1 MLRLGFHYHIP
12 MFQAD
17 DGQLRTPG
25 YIGRFLDSLAAQV
38 DILVCFLHSPREDEL
53 PQMDY
58 TLIAPNL
65 EFVNIGVHS
74 SLPQRILNTKQI
86 TYHLHQHL
94 ERLDILLIRG
104 PSPLLPAM
112 AKAAGDLPIALL
124 LVGDYLA
131 GINDLPQPRW
141 RKEAIRVWS
150 WWNYRQQLRVAKRS
164 LTFVNS
170 HQLYQQLQGKV
181 TDLVETRTTTLSQS
195 DFFEREDTCQR
206 EPYNLLYTGRMDRAK
221 GLFEMVEAVDWLT
234 SNGYDVILDLVGWPQ
249 KGDQIVE
256 ELLEDASRRGI
267 IDRVMYHGFKSVGE
281 ELFSFYKNSDI
292 YLIASRSSEGFPRT
306 IWEAMAHSLPVI
318 ASRVGSIPHYLDDT
332 NDAILIAPRQAS
344 EIADAVV
351 KIIND
356 PDLRQHLIANAV
368 RKAKAN
374 TLERRSKEL
383 ISEIKIWLGK

>member
-1 MLRLGFHYHIP
+1 MNLGFHYHIP
-12 MFQAD
+12 MLQID
-17 DGQLRTPG
+17 DGHLRTPG
-25 YIGRFLDSLAAQV
+25 YIGRFLDSLAAHV
-38 DILVCFLHSPREDEL
+38 DTLVCFLHSPREDEL

-58 TLIAPNL
+58 TLNAPNL

-74 SLPQRILNTKQI
+74 SVHHRMLHAKKI
-86 TYHLHQHL
+86 THHLHQHL

-181 TDLVETRTTTLSQS
+181 PVLVETRTTTLSKN

-206 EPYNLLYTGRMDRAK
+206 EPYHLLYTGRIDRAK
-221 GLFEMVEAVDWLT
+221 GLFEMIQAVDSLA
-234 SNGYDVILDLVGWPQ
+234 SNGYNVILDLVGWPQ

-267 IDRVMYHGFKSVGE
+267 IDRVVYHGFKSVGE
-281 ELFSFYKNSDI
+281 ELFSYYRNADI
-292 YLIASRSSEGFPRT
+292 YLIASQSSEGFPRT
-306 IWEAMAHSLPVI
+306 IWEAMAHSLPVV
-318 ASRVGSIPHYLDDT
+318 ATQVGSIPHFLTHEQNAWLVPATDT
-332 NDAILIAPRQAS
+332 RTLTDSIKALIDSP
-344 EIADAVV
+344 
-351 KIIND
+351 
-356 PDLRQHLIANAV
+356 PLRQQIIRGGRVL
-368 RKAKAN
+368 AKEN
-374 TLERRSKEL
+374 TLETRSREL
-383 ISEIKIWLGK
+383 YNSLMDWLKR